1 LYLYIIKR
9 ANNNNFFNVI
19 KSYKMNNSV
28 VVPTAATVT
37 NPITVNRRR
46 EELKALSNSLKPLA
60 AENQTSINAALVFF
74 YSEQTGVSSQDF
86 KTLDSWN
93 TLGYMVKK
101 GEKSYSIWG
110 QLTKKTINLEE
121 GLIAGVPDV
130 VTFYPMVSLFS
141 IDQVIKI
148 EPRQTSQTPPKV
160 QEVATVQVLELVKI
174 EVKTT
179 KVTRK
184 GKKDKTVV
192 AQA

>member
-1 LYLYIIKR
+1 
-9 ANNNNFFNVI
+9 
-19 KSYKMNNSV
+19 MNNSV
-28 VVPTAATVT
+28 VVPTTATVT
-37 NPITVNRRR
+37 NLITVNPRR

-60 AENQTSINAALVFF
+60 DENQTSINAALVFF
-74 YSEQTGVSSQDF
+74 YSEQTGVSAQDF

-130 VTFYPMVSLFS
+130 ITFYPMVSLFS
-141 IDQVIKI
+141 IDQVTKR
-148 EPRQTSQTPPKV
+148 EPRQTVTKV
-160 QEVATVQVLELVKI
+160 EAVADVQALALVKI
-174 EVKTT
+174 EVQPT
-179 KVTRK
+179 KSTRK
-184 GKKDKTVV
+184 GKKDKALV

>member
-1 LYLYIIKR
+1 
-9 ANNNNFFNVI
+9 
-19 KSYKMNNSV
+19 MNNSV
-28 VVPTAATVT
+28 VVPTATAVN
-37 NPITVNRRR
+37 NPITVNPRR

-60 AENQTSINAALVFF
+60 DENQTSINAALVFF
-74 YSEQTGVSSQDF
+74 YSEQTGVSAQDF
-86 KTLDSWN
+86 KTLESWN

-141 IDQVIKI
+141 IDQVIKR
-148 EPRQTSQTPPKV
+148 EPRQTVKAII
-160 QEVATVQVLELVKI
+160 EVAEVQALELVKI
-174 EVKTT
+174 EVKST

>member
-1 LYLYIIKR
+1 
-9 ANNNNFFNVI
+9 
-19 KSYKMNNSV
+19 MNNSV
-28 VVPTAATVT
+28 VIPTAAAVT
-37 NPITVNRRR
+37 NPITVNPRR

-60 AENQTSINAALVFF
+60 DENQTSINAALVFF

-86 KTLDSWN
+86 KTLESWN
-93 TLGYMVKK
+93 TMGYMVKK

-141 IDQVIKI
+141 IDQVIKR
-148 EPRQTSQTPPKV
+148 EPRQAVK
-160 QEVATVQVLELVKI
+160 EVADVQALELVKI
-174 EVKTT
+174 EVAPT
-179 KVTRK
+179 KSTRK